1 MKTRELAA
9 KWGILQA
16 DLNAALASHGYIQ
29 KDNVQLK
36 RYRSVLSLTK
46 TLCAL
51 LRSAQSRVEGCRQ
64 ESTERGALEA

>member
-29 KDNVQLK
+29 KDKVQLK
-36 RYRSVLSLTK
+36 RYRSMCL
-46 TLCAL
+46 A
-51 LRSAQSRVEGCRQ
+51 G
-64 ESTERGALEA
+64 